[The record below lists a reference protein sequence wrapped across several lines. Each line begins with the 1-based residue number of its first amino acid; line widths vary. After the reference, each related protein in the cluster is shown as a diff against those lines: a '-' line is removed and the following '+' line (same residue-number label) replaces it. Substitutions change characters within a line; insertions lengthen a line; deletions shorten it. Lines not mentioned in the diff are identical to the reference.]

1 MSNPLLDK
9 ATEDRLIWLRGKVHP
24 YERIEPRKTA
34 LVVIDM
40 QNFFCAEDSPYGLA
54 SARAIV
60 PAINRLADATRK
72 GGGLVVWI
80 QMAYDDRWSNFYGT
94 MLSPTLRAQLREG
107 LKPGSPGYA
116 VWPKLEVRDGD
127 VAMDKIRFSAFLP
140 GYCELPDVLRAR
152 GLDTVLITGTLT
164 NTCCETSARDAIMTG
179 FRCVMISDGCA
190 AALDSAHTATLRNF
204 LQVSG
209 DVRTTDEAIAL
220 LQKSPLAATVV

>member
-1 MSNPLLDK
+1 MSHPLLDK

-24 YERIEPRKTA
+24 YDRIEARKTA

-40 QNFFCAEDSPYGLA
+40 QNFFCAEDSRYGLA
-54 SARAIV
+54 TARAIV

-80 QMAYDDRWSNFYGT
+80 QMAYDESWSNFYGT

-107 LKPGSPGYA
+107 LKPDSQGYA
-116 VWPKLEVRDGD
+116 VWPKLEMREDD
-127 VAMDKIRFSAFLP
+127 VAMEKIRFSAFLP
-140 GYCELPDVLRAR
+140 GYCKLPDVLRAR

-209 DVRTTDEAIAL
+209 DVRSTDEAIAL
-220 LQKSPLAATVV
+220 LQKSTVAAAVV

>member
-24 YERIEPRKTA
+24 YDRIEARKTA
-34 LVVIDM
+34 LVVVDM

-54 SARAIV
+54 TARAVV

-80 QMAYDDRWSNFYGT
+80 QMAYDESWSNFYGT

-107 LKPGSPGYA
+107 LKPGSQGYA
-116 VWPKLEVRDGD
+116 VWPKLEVREAD
-127 VAMDKIRFSAFLP
+127 VAMEKIRFSAFLP
-140 GYCELPDVLRAR
+140 GYCKLPDVLRAR

-209 DVRTTDEAIAL
+209 DVRSTEEAITL
-220 LQKSPLAATVV
+220 LQKSTVAAAVV